1 MDSKRVWPPRED
13 VASCPHGAAKGAS
26 GSRPTN
32 GCVRA
37 YASLRG
43 RREFALVLRRGRAV
57 GSKHLVV
64 FALGAQRARDAQRP
78 RRATAPLRAQ
88 RSSTRVGIV
97 ITKKVGG
104 AVERNR
110 LRRRCKAILDGT
122 PLLQTKMW
130 YVVQFRPS
138 AAQISY
144 AQLRE
149 QLTGALVASAKTA
162 GQTSGQ
168 REASR
173 V

>member
-1 MDSKRVWPPRED
+1 
-13 VASCPHGAAKGAS
+13 
-26 GSRPTN
+26 
-32 GCVRA
+32 VRA

-43 RREFALVLRRGRAV
+43 RREFALVLRRGRTA

-64 FALGAQRARDAQRP
+64 FALAPRRMRDAQRP
-78 RRATAPLRAQ
+78 RQAAVPTRARGA
-88 RSSTRVGIV
+88 STKVGIV

-110 LRRRCKAILDGT
+110 LRRRCKAILDST
-122 PLLQTKMW
+122 PLVQTPMW

-144 AQLRE
+144 AQLHE
-149 QLTGALVASAKTA
+149 QLTNALAASVKTA
-162 GQTSGQ
+162 GQTRGQ
-168 REASR
+168 REASQ